1 MRPSHPLRV
10 VHLVSAMDAGESV
23 LWGKER
29 VIATLMRAQFES
41 GLIRPELVT
50 FSPCRLAQH
59 ALSEGFPVDTIL
71 TRHAALSGRALQKLL
86 RLLVQKR
93 PLLLHTHGYKANI
106 VGRILRVAGVPMQG
120 LISTCHG
127 WMEDRFR
134 LRLYNCVD
142 RATASLSDVVTVP
155 DEKML
160 ARLPRRARSL
170 FIPNGIEYRAP
181 VSANARLTARAR
193 FELPRDRFMVGLLGR
208 LETGK
213 GTLDVVEAARRT
225 MHLPV
230 QWVIAGSGPLEQRV
244 RLSRLPNITL
254 LGYVRDSEEYLNA
267 IDVYLQAS
275 HAEGLSLAL
284 LEAMRAGLP
293 IVATRAGSTTI
304 AARPTQECIAVTAG
318 DIDAIISAVCKLKDD
333 PEFAAELAAAARQRF
348 EHDFIACRQHEDFLT
363 LYRSCESKS

>member
-1 MRPSHPLRV
+1 MKPSEPLRV
-10 VHLVSAMDAGESV
+10 VHLVSAMDAGEGV

-41 GLIRPELVT
+41 GVIRPELVT

-59 ALSEGFPVDTIL
+59 ALSEGFPVDTISA
-71 TRHAALSGRALQKLL
+71 RHAPLYGRTLQTLR
-86 RLLVQKR
+86 RLLVQKL

-106 VGRILRVAGVPMQG
+106 VGRILRVTGAPMQG

-127 WMEDRFR
+127 WVEDRFR
-134 LRLYNCVD
+134 LRLYNYVD
-142 RATASLSDVVTVP
+142 RASASLSDVVTVT
-155 DEKML
+155 DEMML
-160 ARLPRRARSL
+160 SQLPRGVRSA

-181 VSANARLTARAR
+181 VPASAR
-193 FELPRDRFMVGLLGR
+193 FAAKARFKLPQDRFTVGVLGR
-208 LETGK
+208 LEAAK

-225 MHLPV
+225 MHLPL
-230 QWVIAGSGPLEQRV
+230 QWVIAGSGPLER
-244 RLSRLPNITL
+244 RLLLNRLPNITL
-254 LGYVRDSEEYLNA
+254 LGYVRDSEEYLKA

-304 AARPTQECIAVTAG
+304 AARPMQESIAVTAG
-318 DIDAIISAVCKLKDD
+318 DVDAIISAVCKVKDN
-333 PEFAAELAAAARQRF
+333 PRFAAQLAAAARQRF
-348 EHDFIACRQHEDFLT
+348 EHDFIAGRQHEAFLS
-363 LYRSCESKS
+363 LYDSCESRS